1 MLNVGAADMVTEI
14 NQNFGNP
21 AHTDA
26 PDSHKMNAFYF
37 ALH

>member
-21 AHTDA
+21 AHPDA
-26 PDSHKMNAFYF
+26 SNPDKMNAFYF